1 MELFELV
8 LLLLGSVLVS
18 SVFAGAIPK
27 VSLPLVQIAIGA
39 VVAVLWQEPLVVE
52 VDPELFLVLFIAPLL
67 FDEARHANK
76 RALWREKGGIVSL
89 AVGLVLATVLVVGFA
104 LNVLESSIPLAA
116 AFALGAALGPTDA
129 VAVTSLSKDISL
141 TQHQRTLLQGEA
153 LINDASGVV
162 SFQFAIA
169 AATTGAFSLVDAS
182 VSFGVSFF
190 GGLAVGVALAAVAL
204 LVLRALRRGG
214 LEDTTVYVIFEVF
227 MPFVVFLTA
236 EHLGTS
242 GILAVVA
249 AGLFMTFS
257 RSESDAL
264 ASERKIVSSS
274 VWDVIVF
281 VINGVVFVLLGM
293 ELALLVSPT
302 WEVSG
307 MPRSTMLVL
316 VLVVTAIVL
325 GVRFLWL
332 CVMECFHE
340 SRETGKRWSMTKQG
354 AKSALITTLAGPK
367 GAVTL
372 SIALTIPYY
381 ATSAANTIVAF
392 PHRGDLIFLASGVIV
407 VTLLLANFV
416 VPLLA
421 PRQDEDEDS
430 STDVEIAILRRV
442 ASQLSDQDEEPSPA
456 TTAVIAD
463 YNERI
468 AALMREK
475 APAEA
480 VRKVRLEVI
489 ERELMFL
496 RTAADEGYASRE
508 ACERYARRLEISH
521 KRLLGRRGDK
531 HALGSSK
538 PPRTVSY
545 WVGVLRSALSPKDAS
560 GRKAAERRRLSIG
573 VEMAAVEYLQTR
585 IGELE
590 ARGID
595 FDPLAAE
602 PSSERENGCKH
613 ALQLQLSEHRSALRM
628 LEAAQAAADAAKTGE
643 IDLSSPLGSA
653 RIRAN
658 IESVEAEGLR
668 LELGQI
674 ARFEDE
680 GRLSRGRANELRE
693 HVYLMQMALGQK

>member
-8 LLLLGSVLVS
+8 LLLLGSVLIS
-18 SVFAGAIPK
+18 SVFAGAISK

-76 RALWREKGGIVSL
+76 RALWREKGGVISL
-89 AVGLVLATVLVVGFA
+89 AVGLVLATVLVVGFV
-104 LNVLESSIPLAA
+104 LNVLEPSIPLAA

-169 AATTGAFSLVDAS
+169 AATTGAFSLFDAG
-182 VSFGVSFF
+182 VSFTVSFF
-190 GGLAVGVALAAVAL
+190 GGLAVGVALAAVAML
-204 LVLRALRRGG
+204 ALRMLRRSG

-227 MPFVVFLTA
+227 MPFVVFLAA

-257 RSESDAL
+257 RSESDAFS
-264 ASERKIVSSS
+264 SERKIVSSS

-307 MPRSTMLVL
+307 MARSTMLLL
-316 VLVVTAIVL
+316 VLVVTALVL

-354 AKSALITTLAGPK
+354 AKSALITTLSGPK

-381 ATSAANTIVAF
+381 ATSATNTIVAF

-421 PRQDEDEDS
+421 PRQDEDEVS
-430 STDVEIAILRRV
+430 STDAEIAILRRV
-442 ASQLSDQDEEPSPA
+442 AAQLSGQDEVPGPA
-456 TTAVIAD
+456 TAAVVAD

-468 AALMREK
+468 ASLMREQ
-475 APAEA
+475 ASAEA
-480 VRKVRLEVI
+480 VRRVRLEVI
-489 ERELMFL
+489 EQELAFL
-496 RTAADEGYASRE
+496 ATAPSNGFTSEE
-508 ACERYARRLEISH
+508 ACERYARRLESSH
-521 KRLLGRRGDK
+521 RRLSGRRGDK
-531 HALGSSK
+531 HALGSVR
-538 PPRTVSY
+538 PPRTASY
-545 WVGVLRSALSPKDAS
+545 WIGLLRNAATSKASAEMRATEW
-560 GRKAAERRRLSIG
+560 RQLSIE
-573 VEMAAVEYLQTR
+573 VETVAVGYLQECLD
-585 IGELE
+585 GLPCE
-590 ARGID
+590 
-595 FDPLAAE
+595 AE
-602 PSSERENGCKH
+602 PSQSAAIAASVALEDRKH

-628 LEAAQAAADAAKTGE
+628 LEAARAAADVAKTGE
-643 IDLSSPLGSA
+643 IDLASPLDAAG
-653 RIRAN
+653 IRES

-680 GRLSRGRANELRE
+680 GRLSRHRANELRE
-693 HVYLMQMALGQK
+693 HVYLMQMALGQE

>member
-18 SVFAGAIPK
+18 SVFAGAISK
-27 VSLPLVQIAIGA
+27 VSLPLVQVAIGI

-76 RALWREKGGIVSL
+76 RALWREKGGVVSL
-89 AVGLVLATVLVVGFA
+89 AVGLVLATVLVVGFV
-104 LNVLESSIPLAA
+104 LNVLEPSIPLAA

-169 AATTGAFSLVDAS
+169 AATTGAFSLIDAG
-182 VSFGVSFF
+182 VSFAVSFF
-190 GGLAVGVALAAVAL
+190 GGIAVGVALAAVAML
-204 LVLRALRRGG
+204 ALRMLRRSG

-227 MPFVVFLTA
+227 MPFIVFLAA

-257 RSESDAL
+257 RSESDAF

-307 MPRSTMLVL
+307 MSRSTMLVL

-340 SRETGKRWSMTKQG
+340 SRETGKRWSMTAQG
-354 AKSALITTLAGPK
+354 AKSALVTTLSGPK

-381 ATSAANTIVAF
+381 ATSATNTIVAF

-407 VTLLLANFV
+407 LTLLLANFV

-421 PRQDEDEDS
+421 PRQEEDEAS
-430 STDVEIAILRRV
+430 STEAEIAILRRV
-442 ASQLSDQDEEPSPA
+442 ASQLSSQDEGPSPA
-456 TTAVIAD
+456 TAAVVAD

-468 AALMREK
+468 ASLMREQ
-475 APAEA
+475 ASAEA
-480 VRKVRLEVI
+480 VRQVRLEVI
-489 ERELMFL
+489 ERELAFL
-496 RTAADEGYASRE
+496 DTAAADGYASQE
-508 ACERYARRLEISH
+508 ACERYARRLEVSH
-521 KRLLGRRGDK
+521 RRLSGRRGDK
-531 HALGSSK
+531 HALGSTR
-538 PPRTVSY
+538 PPRTAAY
-545 WVGVLRSALSPKDAS
+545 WMGLLRSAVASKDAS
-560 GRKAAERRRLSIG
+560 ESRAAERRRLSIG
-573 VEMAAVEYLQTR
+573 VETVAVGYLQGC
-585 IGELE
+585 IDQLSADGEGPSSST
-590 ARGID
+590 A
-595 FDPLAAE
+595 PLAV
-602 PSSERENGCKH
+602 PDDRRH
-613 ALQLQLSEHRSALRM
+613 ALQLQLSEHRGALRM
-628 LEAAQAAADAAKTGE
+628 LEAARAAADAAKTGE
-643 IDLSSPLGSA
+643 IDLAAPLDAAG
-653 RIRAN
+653 IRES